1 MNVWARAHIHEHTH
15 KHAEGEKRETK
26 KAWDTEKKNWP
37 TFSQALLKYL
47 GDRVSRLVTRIF
59 QSCN

>member
-1 MNVWARAHIHEHTH
+1 MNVWACTHIHEHTH
-15 KHAEGEKRETK
+15 KHAEGEKREMK

-47 GDRVSRLVTRIF
+47 GDSELA
-59 QSCN
+59 SN